1 MPYIIKIVNKK
12 YRLFNLSTKK
22 LSKVKFKTK
31 ASATKQAKN
40 YSRYDKIKKY

>member
-1 MPYIIKIVNKK
+1 MPYIIKKINNK

-31 ASATKQAKN
+31 TSAMKQSKN

>member
-1 MPYIIKIVNKK
+1 MPYIIKKINNK

-22 LSKVKFKTK
+22 LSKVKFKSRM
-31 ASATKQAKN
+31 SATRSARN